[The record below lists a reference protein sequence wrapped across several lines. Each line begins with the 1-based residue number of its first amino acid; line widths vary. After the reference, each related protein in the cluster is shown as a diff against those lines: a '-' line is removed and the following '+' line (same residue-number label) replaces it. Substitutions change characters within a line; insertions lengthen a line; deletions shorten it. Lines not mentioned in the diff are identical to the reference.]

1 MPILVVMAAGAGSRY
16 GGPKQLAPVGAH
28 GERLFEY
35 AIFDASRSGFGRVVF
50 VVRAEHEREFEAI
63 AATLASRAPV
73 DVDVVVQRLDDL
85 PGAFRS
91 LQRVKP
97 WGTGHALLSARAV
110 LDAPFAI
117 INADDFYGR
126 DAYGLAAHACGT
138 AAPEGATTVVAMRLA
153 DTLSAHGPV
162 TRAIC
167 TMDATRVI
175 ALEEIDGIARAGASI
190 AGTHQGRRR
199 QLTGDELVSMNFW
212 VCPPAI
218 LRALETE
225 FELFLADHSRNREAE
240 FRLPDVMSVLAAR
253 GVAELRAVRSG
264 GPWFGLTHAEDLP
277 AAAAGLQALAKQGV
291 YPAPLWGEPC

>member
-1 MPILVVMAAGAGSRY
+1 MAAGAGSRY
-16 GGPKQLAPVGAH
+16 GGPKQLAPVGAQ

-35 AIFDASRSGFGRVVF
+35 AIFDASRTGFGRVVF
-50 VVRAEHEREFEAI
+50 VVRAEHEREFQAI
-63 AATLASRAPV
+63 AATLASHARIDFA
-73 DVDVVVQRLDDL
+73 VVVQRIDDL

-91 LQRVKP
+91 LQRVKA

-117 INADDFYGR
+117 INADDFYGP
-126 DAYGLAAHACGT
+126 DAYRLAAHAAAT
-138 AAPEGATTVVAMRLA
+138 AAAEGATTVVAMRLG

-162 TRAIC
+162 TRAVC
-167 TMDATRVI
+167 TMDGTRVI

-212 VCPPAI
+212 VCPPSI
-218 LRALETE
+218 VRALETE
-225 FELFLADHSRNREAE
+225 FESFLAGHARDPAAE

-277 AAAAGLQALAKQGV
+277 AAVAGLQTLAKQGV